1 MKTILKFF
9 DSLEDKIRGKL
20 SRWPISYA
28 FIGGAGV
35 IIFWR
40 GIWHGMDYL
49 TQYFTQTYFY
59 TTESGLV
66 ELVWWDGPLSILI
79 GMLLLLPTGVFVS
92 SFIGNEIIIS
102 GVKGEK
108 KLTEKTEEEV
118 AKEMTELIQIKKEM
132 KEIKELL
139 EKK

>member
-1 MKTILKFF
+1 MKTLIKFF
-9 DSLEDKIRGKL
+9 DSLEDKVRAKL
-20 SRWPISYA
+20 SHWPICYA

-40 GIWHGMDYL
+40 GIWHSMDYL
-49 TQYFTQTYFY
+49 TQFFTQTYFY
-59 TTESGLV
+59 TIESGLV

-102 GVKGEK
+102 GLKGEK
-108 KLTEKTEEEV
+108 KLTEKTENEV
-118 AKEMTELIQIKKEM
+118 REEMTELVQIKKEL
-132 KEIKELL
+132 KEIAKLL